1 MGASVMFHRGHPII
15 EHFWE
20 RWYRDYPELYDRFA
34 LSSVA
39 AAHELEAMFG
49 FQGAT
54 VLALAAGTGRDAF
67 EIARTA
73 ARVVCVE
80 PSASMRDLAIRRR
93 DELGAVNT
101 EFVDAVAED
110 LSAFTDASFDRV
122 VSIHGAP
129 FLPWDAEGLTARES
143 LRVVRPGGHVAFV
156 TTTPGWRMDHEPAAT
171 EQPMAR
177 DALAEQ
183 LEPLGFTPRD
193 VLVEMDYGSVDE
205 ALATWGCI
213 YGADAIDYLLERQ
226 TSRLTWSLRIWHHMA

>member
-1 MGASVMFHRGHPII
+1 MRASIEKAGSRTRNGRARASDRGADARCLPVVRASFHLRSSIRGI
-15 EHFWE
+15 
-20 RWYRDYPELYDRFA
+20 RCGK
-34 LSSVA
+34 VA
-39 AAHELEAMFG
+39 
-49 FQGAT
+49 
-54 VLALAAGTGRDAF
+54 GRNA
-67 EIARTA
+67 
-73 ARVVCVE
+73 VVCVE